1 MNRKIR
7 VLVVDDDNLLRKLVT
22 EQLAKGDF
30 DAAPAASNSR
40 LDVLRDIDYD
50 VVLLDMMPDL
60 SGLDTL
66 REIRKLEDAPEVIML
81 TADTSLATGIEAMR
95 HGAYDYLTKPAM
107 LDEMEVG
114 RLARPTKS
122 AALCVKQNASLRSV
136 ARPAVGA
143 DEVLPIFHEN
153 AAMAVLV
160 VQAENAARTDSTIL
174 ITGESGTGKDVLARL
189 IHAKSARHA
198 TPIITV
204 NCGAFPETLFESEF
218 FGHERGAFT
227 GASTLRRGLLEAA
240 DGSTLFL
247 DEIGDLPLPMQVKL
261 LHFLEQGRFRR
272 VGSTR
277 DQSADVRIIAA
288 TNRNLADEVER
299 KHFRADLYYRLN
311 VVALHVPPL
320 RERLEDIPGLIDY
333 FLGVY
338 RQRFNRPALDLS
350 AGARQRLADYA
361 WPGNVRELRNCLE
374 RAAALSTGEMIEA
387 DQMLGSGVRSLGLE
401 TESKNRPLAGHQ
413 SPAATLEDLEREHIL
428 RVLHESEG
436 NRERAAAI
444 LGISSR
450 TLYRKLREYET
461 HTRSVGLATEALIAT
476 IRHIA
481 VAPAVELKLQPKR
494 ELQSARRL
502 RGNGSA
508 EER

>member
-22 EQLAKGDF
+22 EQLVKANL
-30 DAAPAASNSR
+30 DAAPAASGQQA
-40 LDVLRDIDYD
+40 LDILRDTDYD
-50 VVLLDMMPDL
+50 VVLLDITMPGL
-60 SGLDTL
+60 SGLDAL
-66 REIRKLEDAPEVIML
+66 REIRKLEDPPEVIMF
-81 TADTSLATGIEAMR
+81 TADASLATGIEAMR
-95 HGAYDYLTKPAM
+95 HGAYDYLTKPAR
-107 LDEMEVG
+107 LDEMEAVIRKADEKR
-114 RLARPTKS
+114 RL
-122 AALCVKQNASLRSV
+122 VKQNASLRSV
-136 ARPAVGA
+136 ARPVVGA
-143 DEVLPIFHEN
+143 DEVLPIFQKN
-153 AAMAVLV
+153 AAMAALV
-160 VQAENAARTDSTIL
+160 AQAEHAARTDSTIL
-174 ITGESGTGKDVLARL
+174 ITGESGTGKDVVARL
-189 IHAKSARHA
+189 VHSKSARHV

-247 DEIGDLPLPMQVKL
+247 DEIGDLPWLVQVKL

-320 RERLEDIPGLIDY
+320 RHRPEDLPGMIDY
-333 FLGVY
+333 FLGVF
-338 RQRFNRPALDLS
+338 RQRFNRPGLDLS
-350 AGARQRLADYA
+350 AAARQRLTDYA

-374 RAAALSTGEMIEA
+374 RAAALSTSEVIEA
-387 DQMLGSGVRSLGLE
+387 DQVQSGGRQGPGSEEKRQPPE
-401 TESKNRPLAGHQ
+401 HHAQ
-413 SPAATLEDLEREHIL
+413 STPATLEELEREHIL
-428 RVLHESEG
+428 RVLSESEG

-461 HTRSVGLATEALIAT
+461 QTRSVSLATEA
-476 IRHIA
+476 
-481 VAPAVELKLQPKR
+481 
-494 ELQSARRL
+494 
-502 RGNGSA
+502 
-508 EER
+508 